1 VALPCTVPLRDGGS
15 VVIRRATPQD
25 AEVHI
30 ANTNAI
36 AGERV
41 YLMTET
47 FARPVDEIERQFR
60 DADPSAELW
69 LLAEL
74 EGRVV
79 GGANFRRGRWTKNA
93 HTADL
98 GVALLPSA
106 RGRGI
111 GEALLRE
118 GFGWA
123 RSVGIRKL
131 KLGVFASN
139 ERALAFYLKLG
150 FVVEARLKNEVVLD
164 GRPTDE
170 ILMALWL

>member
-1 VALPCTVPLRDGGS
+1 
-15 VVIRRATPQD
+15 
-25 AEVHI
+25 
-30 ANTNAI
+30 
-36 AGERV
+36 
-41 YLMTET
+41 MTET
-47 FARPVDEIERQFR
+47 FARPVDEIQRQFR
-60 DADPSAELW
+60 DADPRAELW

-74 EGRVV
+74 DGHVV

-98 GVALLPSA
+98 GVALLPA
-106 RGRGI
+106 VRGRGI
-111 GEALLRE
+111 GEELLRE
-118 GFGWA
+118 GFEWA

-139 ERALAFYLKLG
+139 ERAVMFYLKLG
-150 FVVEARLKNEVVLD
+150 FVVEARLKDEVVLD